1 MLKLKAIERKLMV
14 GPNAGKWAFVLQ
26 PELYSTLTA
35 KKVIDEA
42 SIRSGV
48 SRGIL
53 QAAWEAIGTVITSWA
68 TEGHSVAVPG
78 LGTMRFGVTANSVS
92 SVNDVAS
99 SLITSRKVIFTP
111 SVDIKAEL
119 KATPISITCY
129 DRNGNIIKRVTSGND
144 TVVDGEQPADGE
156 FSIVLT
162 STSGGQAMG
171 AGNYASGTQV
181 TISAIPLQGYKFV
194 KWSDGNTSATR
205 KLTVD
210 KNYTLQAEF
219 AQESSSGGSD
229 EEGGG
234 LGA

>member
-119 KATPISITCY
+119 KQTAISITCI
-129 DRNGNIIKRVTSGND
+129 DRNGNIIKRVNSDNTIVD
-144 TVVDGEQPADGE
+144 DGEQPGDGQ
-156 FSIVLT
+156 FAVVLT
-162 STSGGQAMG
+162 STSGGQATG
-171 AGNYASGTQV
+171 AGNYDSGAKV
-181 TISAIPLQGYKFV
+181 TIKATPLQGYHFV
-194 KWSDGNTSATR
+194 KWSDGDTNATR
-205 KLTVD
+205 ELTMD
-210 KNYTLQAEF
+210 KNYTLQAVFTADETD
-219 AQESSSGGSD
+219 GGSD
-229 EEGGG
+229 EGG

>member
-144 TVVDGEQPADGE
+144 TVEDDETVDGE
-156 FSIVLT
+156 FKVVLT
-162 STSGGQAMG
+162 TSGSGTTTG
-171 AGNYASGTQV
+171 SGKYAAGTQV
-181 TISAIPLQGYKFV
+181 TISANPNSGWAFS
-194 KWSDGNTSATR
+194 KWSDGNTSR
-205 KLTVD
+205 SRQLTVD
-210 KNYTLQAEF
+210 KDYTLE
-219 AQESSSGGSD
+219 AQFIELVGSGDD
-229 EEGGG
+229 EGPG
-234 LGA
+234 LGV

>member
-119 KATPISITCY
+119 KQTAISITCI

-171 AGNYASGTQV
+171 AGNYASGTEV

-219 AQESSSGGSD
+219 AEEATDGGT

>member
-1 MLKLKAIERKLMV
+1 MLKLKAVERKLMV
-14 GPNAGKWAFVLQ
+14 GPNAGKWSYFLQ
-26 PELYSTLTA
+26 PEIYSTLTA

-42 SIRSGV
+42 SVRSGV

-78 LGTMRFGVTANSVS
+78 LGTMRFGVNANSVS

-144 TVVDGEQPADGE
+144 IVDDGETVDGE
-156 FSIVLT
+156 FKVVLT
-162 STSGGQAMG
+162 TSGSGTTTG
-171 AGNYASGTQV
+171 SGKYAAGTQV
-181 TISAIPLQGYKFV
+181 TISANPNSGWAFS
-194 KWSDGNTSATR
+194 KWSDGNTSKSR
-205 KLTVD
+205 QLTVD
-210 KNYTLQAEF
+210 KDYTLQAIFLEL
-219 AQESSSGGSD
+219 ADGGGD
-229 EEGGG
+229 EGPG

>member
-78 LGTMRFGVTANSVS
+78 LGTMRFGVNANSVA

-144 TVVDGEQPADGE
+144 TVEGDETVDGE
-156 FSIVLT
+156 FKVVLT
-162 STSGGQAMG
+162 TSGSGTTTG
-171 AGNYASGTQV
+171 SGKYAAGTQV
-181 TISAIPLQGYKFV
+181 TISANPNSGWAFS
-194 KWSDGNTSATR
+194 KWSDGNTNRSR
-205 KLTVD
+205 QLTVD
-210 KNYTLQAEF
+210 KDYTLE
-219 AQESSSGGSD
+219 AQFIELVQGGD
-229 EEGGG
+229 EGPG

>member
-144 TVVDGEQPADGE
+144 TVEEGETVDGE
-156 FSIVLT
+156 FKVVVT
-162 STSGGQAMG
+162 TSGSGTTTG
-171 AGNYASGTQV
+171 SGKYAAGTQV
-181 TISAIPLQGYKFV
+181 TISAVANSGYTFTR
-194 KWSDGNTSATR
+194 WSDGNTSASR
-205 KLTVD
+205 QLTVD
-210 KNYTLQAEF
+210 KDYTLQAVF
-219 AQESSSGGSD
+219 TANAGGGGD
-229 EEGGG
+229 EGPG

>member
-1 MLKLKAIERKLMV
+1 M
-14 GPNAGKWAFVLQ
+14 
-26 PELYSTLTA
+26 
-35 KKVIDEA
+35 IDEA

-119 KATPISITCY
+119 KQTAISITCI
-129 DRNGNIIKRVTSGND
+129 DRNGNIIKRVNSDNTIVD
-144 TVVDGEQPADGE
+144 DGEQPGE
-156 FSIVLT
+156 GQFAVVLT
-162 STSGGQAMG
+162 STSGGQATG
-171 AGNYASGTQV
+171 AGNYDSGAKVRNWVFCPCCPFT
-181 TISAIPLQGYKFV
+181 
-194 KWSDGNTSATR
+194 
-205 KLTVD
+205 
-210 KNYTLQAEF
+210 
-219 AQESSSGGSD
+219 ESW
-229 EEGGG
+229 
-234 LGA
+234 

>member
-1 MLKLKAIERKLMV
+1 MLKLKAVERKLMV
-14 GPNAGKWAFVLQ
+14 GPNAGKWSYFLQ
-26 PELYSTLTA
+26 PEIYSTLTA

-42 SIRSGV
+42 SVRSGV

-78 LGTMRFGVTANSVS
+78 LGTMRFGVNASSVM
-92 SVNDVAS
+92 SVNDVAT

-119 KATPISITCY
+119 KLTPISITCY
-129 DRNGNIIKRVTSGND
+129 DRNGNIVKRVTSGND
-144 TVVDGEQPADGE
+144 TVEGDEPADGE
-156 FSIVLT
+156 FKVVLSAT
-162 STSGGQAMG
+162 TGGQAMG

-181 TISAIPLQGYKFV
+181 TISAVPLSGYHFV
-194 KWSDGNTSATR
+194 KWSDGNTSASR

-210 KNYTLQAEF
+210 KDYTLQAEF
-219 AQESSSGGSD
+219 AADAGGGD
-229 EEGGG
+229 EGPG

>member
-14 GPNAGKWAFVLQ
+14 GPNAGKWAYVLQ

-119 KATPISITCY
+119 KQTAISITCI
-129 DRNGNIIKRVTSGND
+129 DRNGNIIKRVNSDND
-144 TVVDGEQPADGE
+144 IVDDGETVDGE
-156 FSIVLT
+156 FKVVLT
-162 STSGGQAMG
+162 SSGSGTTTG
-171 AGNYASGTQV
+171 SGKYAAGTQV
-181 TISAIPLQGYKFV
+181 TISAVANSGWAFS
-194 KWSDGNTSATR
+194 KWSDGNTSASR

-210 KNYTLQAEF
+210 KDYTLQAIFLEL
-219 AQESSSGGSD
+219 ADGGSD

-234 LGA
+234 GLGA

>member
-1 MLKLKAIERKLMV
+1 MLKLKAVERKLMV
-14 GPNAGKWAFVLQ
+14 GPNAGKWSYFLQ
-26 PELYSTLTA
+26 PEIYSTLTA

-42 SIRSGV
+42 SVRSGV

-78 LGTMRFGVTANSVS
+78 LGTMRFGVNASSVA
-92 SVNDVAS
+92 SVNDVAT

-119 KATPISITCY
+119 KLTPISITCY
-129 DRNGNIIKRVTSGND
+129 DRNGNIVKRVTSGND
-144 TVVDGEQPADGE
+144 TVEGDEPVDGQ
-156 FSIVLT
+156 FSVVLT
-162 STSGGQAMG
+162 STTGGTATG
-171 AGNYASGTQV
+171 GGKFAAGTQV
-181 TISAIPLQGYKFV
+181 TISAVANPGYTFTR
-194 KWSDGNTSATR
+194 WSDGNTSASR

-210 KNYTLQAEF
+210 KDYTLQAVF
-219 AQESSSGGSD
+219 TANAGGSGD
-229 EEGGG
+229 EGHG

>member
-144 TVVDGEQPADGE
+144 TVEGDETVDGE
-156 FSIVLT
+156 FKVVLT
-162 STSGGQAMG
+162 TSGSGTTTG
-171 AGNYASGTQV
+171 SGKYAAGTQV
-181 TISAIPLQGYKFV
+181 TISANPNSGWAFS
-194 KWSDGNTSATR
+194 KWSDGNTSR
-205 KLTVD
+205 SRQLTVD
-210 KNYTLQAEF
+210 KDYTLE
-219 AQESSSGGSD
+219 AQFIELV
-229 EEGGG
+229 EGGDEGPG

>member
-144 TVVDGEQPADGE
+144 IVDDGETVDGE
-156 FSIVLT
+156 FKVVLT
-162 STSGGQAMG
+162 TSGSGTTTG
-171 AGNYASGTQV
+171 SGKYAAGTQV
-181 TISAIPLQGYKFV
+181 TISANPNSGYHFV
-194 KWSDGNTSATR
+194 KWSDGNTSASR

-219 AQESSSGGSD
+219 AADDAGG
-229 EEGGG
+229 GGDQGPG